1 MTPKSTIEILLETEL
16 RTSVAH
22 LRAMKVLLVDI
33 LVTCAVVSAIATQ
46 L

>member
-1 MTPKSTIEILLETEL
+1 MTQKSTIEMLLETEL
-16 RTSVAH
+16 STSIAH

-33 LVTCAVVSAIATQ
+33 LVTCAIAAAIASQ

>member
-1 MTPKSTIEILLETEL
+1 MTQKSTIELLLESEL
-16 RTSVAH
+16 STSIAH

-33 LVTCAVVSAIATQ
+33 LVTCGVLAAVAAQ

>member
-1 MTPKSTIEILLETEL
+1 MTQKSTIELLCETEL
-16 RTSVAH
+16 STSIAH

-33 LVTCAVVSAIATQ
+33 LVTCAVVAAIATQ